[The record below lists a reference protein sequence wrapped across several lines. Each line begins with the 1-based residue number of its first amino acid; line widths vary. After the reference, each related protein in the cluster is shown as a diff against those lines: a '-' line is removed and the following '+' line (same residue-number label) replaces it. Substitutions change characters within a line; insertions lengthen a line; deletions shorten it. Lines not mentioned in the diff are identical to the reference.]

1 MSAARPAALLC
12 LALCL
17 AGCATSQPVSK
28 GGATLWVTTD
38 RGTRVLRTTRVRAG
52 MTAMQ
57 ALASVAK
64 VGTRYGGRYVQ
75 SIDGIEGS
83 LSKQR
88 DWFYFVNGYEADRSA
103 ADYRLHPGDV
113 EWWDYHSWKGSA
125 ESIPVVVGSYPD
137 PFVHGYD
144 GKTRPV
150 VVEYESP
157 ELEAAARILAGSIH
171 ASNVLPRDTVP
182 AAGTN
187 VLRLQRGP
195 RERFYPDPS
204 RPVRRPGDP
213 VTLVVEGSPAQL
225 ARNPARYRFRFSVP

>member
-1 MSAARPAALLC
+1 VTAARLAALLC

-28 GGATLWVTTD
+28 GGATLWVTVD
-38 RGTRVLRTTRVRAG
+38 RGHRVLLVTRVHSG

-57 ALASVAK
+57 ALAKWAK
-64 VGTRYGGRYVQ
+64 VKTRYGGRFVQ
-75 SIDGIEGS
+75 SINGIEGS
-83 LSKQR
+83 LSQQR
-88 DWFYFVNGYEADRSA
+88 DWFYYVNGYQADRSA

-113 EWWDYHSWKGSA
+113 EWWDYHAWKGAA
-125 ESIPVVVGSYPD
+125 ESIPVVVGSYPE

-144 GKTRPV
+144 GKGHPL

-157 ELEAAARILAGSIH
+157 ELEKAAHIMAGSIH
-171 ASNVLPRDTVP
+171 ASNVLARDEVP

-187 VLRLQRGP
+187 ILRLQRGP

-204 RPVRRPGDP
+204 RPVHRPGDP

>member
-1 MSAARPAALLC
+1 VTAARLAALLC

-64 VGTRYGGRYVQ
+64 VGTRYGGRYVE

-83 LSKQR
+83 LSQQR

-113 EWWDYHSWKGSA
+113 EWWDYRSWKGSA

-171 ASNVLPRDTVP
+171 ASNVLPRDKVP
-182 AAGTN
+182 APGTN
-187 VLRLQRGP
+187 ILRLQRGA

-204 RPVRRPGDP
+204 RPVRTPGDP